1 MNGLFIVFIV
11 LILLTALLLIGVVLI
26 QKSKGGGLA
35 SSFASANQVM
45 GVRQTNTVIEKLT
58 WWLVGLL
65 WVFCVCATYTM
76 PRTSSAAGIRVQDAP
91 AQTLPAGDFNTEI
104 PVAPVP
110 TPAPVEAPASGN

>member
-1 MNGLFIVFIV
+1 MNGLFILFIV
-11 LILLTALLLIGVVLI
+11 LILLTAILLIGVVLI

-76 PRTSSAAGIRVQDAP
+76 PRSNSNSGIRVQDAP
-91 AQTLPAGDFNTEI
+91 AQTLPSGTFDTEL
-104 PVAPVP
+104 PAAPAP
-110 TPAPVEAPASGN
+110 APAETPAQGE